1 MKDVTLLLMPISV
14 IDAGM
19 RTGRTFLVRPLL
31 ISQSAKLHYLIL
43 QIKNVRKVKHRNLL
57 VLLEVYRVINCLP
70 EPGPES
76 LAYVCV
82 VCVLNIK
89 WVWPCMLYLRI
100 KSIRMCTYAYDM
112 YVIPQI
118 ISKNYQALLEWAL
131 LRKEL
136 PRYLTTIMQIG
147 SYIGT

>member
-1 MKDVTLLLMPISV
+1 
-14 IDAGM
+14 
-19 RTGRTFLVRPLL
+19 
-31 ISQSAKLHYLIL
+31 
-43 QIKNVRKVKHRNLL
+43 
-57 VLLEVYRVINCLP
+57 
-70 EPGPES
+70 
-76 LAYVCV
+76 
-82 VCVLNIK
+82 
-89 WVWPCMLYLRI
+89 MLYLRI